1 MFAELHAATSS
12 RRERLDEAAGTTPEE
27 PEEEQPPVQGEPLTV
42 RERFAF
48 STFEKVWTKRMGVL
62 DDEEP
67 VTVQRLLFDPPSTLS
82 AAMVRSAAPRLV
94 RLISAAARWQRLP
107 SSLSGS
113 SLQVLP
119 EPVVSPEAA
128 LRNRHD
134 RDHGG

>member
-62 DDEEP
+62 DEEGLP
-67 VTVQRLLFDPPSTLS
+67 MAIL
-82 AAMVRSAAPRLV
+82 M
-94 RLISAAARWQRLP
+94 RLP
-107 SSLSGS
+107 KVTLWLIWEILKSNMG
-113 SLQVLP
+113 
-119 EPVVSPEAA
+119 VVRVILNPKLARPQMVSVKAMGH
-128 LRNRHD
+128 RVH
-134 RDHGG
+134 H